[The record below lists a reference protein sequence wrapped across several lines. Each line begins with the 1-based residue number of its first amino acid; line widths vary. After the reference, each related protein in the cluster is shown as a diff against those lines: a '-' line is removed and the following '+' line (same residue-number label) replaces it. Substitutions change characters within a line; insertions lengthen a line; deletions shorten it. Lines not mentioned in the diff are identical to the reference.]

1 MGQSTWGVVRTRQQR
16 AHRDGADTDGH
27 PPHGGP
33 HTGTL
38 EPAGLR
44 LSGGRVKIRR
54 LQVYPRQDSPR
65 VRQTGGELRQ
75 LLQGGDVAD
84 GYLQVGVLL
93 GHHRTAEME
102 LEAED
107 LRCSKPGRLLV
118 YLYVGLR

>member
-1 MGQSTWGVVRTRQQR
+1 M
-16 AHRDGADTDGH
+16 
-27 PPHGGP
+27 
-33 HTGTL
+33 
-38 EPAGLR
+38 
-44 LSGGRVKIRR
+44 
-54 LQVYPRQDSPR
+54 YPRQNSPR

-75 LLQGGDVAD
+75 LLQGGDVAH
-84 GYLQVGVLL
+84 GHLQVGVLL